1 LRDKSVACCA
11 VNRADVVGKLFDYI
25 SEGYTPER
33 SQEEFLRIREAIT
46 IVYPFLGMPTCIPA
60 CYGMIG
66 VIERK
71 GSEFASFQKLRA
83 PIMTEED
90 LKNGQQLRGR
100 IYSGVGNS
108 AIFELMDRYF
118 TELCKLSGIH
128 SKDLSR

>member
-1 LRDKSVACCA
+1 M
-11 VNRADVVGKLFDYI
+11 GKLFDYI

-83 PIMTEED
+83 PNMTEED